1 MNLKANQVEPRVR
14 MYTFPNSHMNRTGR
28 GEVRREERARDANW
42 RTKG

>member
-14 MYTFPNSHMNRTGR
+14 MYTFPNSHMNR